1 MGHLL
6 FRWPWIHPAPA
17 SRLVEDSA
25 MFYPLGLSRMDRM
38 SLTPIFNSDG
48 CRTVTRHE
56 NLPKPTRDG
65 YGIGDGSGFCH
76 SGSQARSGNY
86 SIYDESRLII
96 LRHHSLTHCHMGR
109 RPIRTQS
116 AFSHSH
122 FTTTSYPHATIW
134 PKGVILMPPR
144 LCHTLLLKL
153 TSSWTFPVFQERA
166 LWEKIDD
173 TRAIYTEHVWLRSIP
188 YLKEQ

>member
-1 MGHLL
+1 MTYRHHFLTKISPHIPITLGFHQPHRNGAIRGVLQQLVDSFLNMGHLL

-122 FTTTSYPHATIW
+122 FTTTSYPHATI
-134 PKGVILMPPR
+134 
-144 LCHTLLLKL
+144 
-153 TSSWTFPVFQERA
+153 
-166 LWEKIDD
+166 
-173 TRAIYTEHVWLRSIP
+173 
-188 YLKEQ
+188 